1 MSIWIETK
9 LKESEIGKIPLDWSC
24 TTLNKI
30 AEINPKPI
38 KLDSDDIEVSF
49 VGMADVSESA
59 KLMNTTNR
67 LYGEVKK
74 GFTSFQDNDVLVAK
88 ITPCFENGKGALVSN
103 LTNGIGF
110 GSTEFHV
117 IRTKE
122 QKGCPE
128 FIHHI
133 TTTHNFRVK
142 GEMNMTGTA
151 GQKRV
156 GKDFIASYLIACPP
170 FVEQQKIA
178 EVLSTVDK
186 KIDLIDQ
193 KIAETEKLKA
203 GLMQKLF
210 SEGVGVQDDNGEW
223 QPHTE
228 FQASPF
234 GNVPKCWLKVSL
246 ENIASVERG
255 KFSARPRN
263 DPKYFGGNIPF
274 VQTGDVVN
282 AQLYVE
288 SYSQTLNELG
298 LTVSKIFPT
307 ETILI
312 TIAANIGDV
321 AITQFPLACPDSLVG
336 IQAKKDICDS
346 LWLFFF
352 MQTQKSELDSKA
364 TKSAQKNINLQVLK
378 PLTVFLPPLE
388 EQEFIAE
395 ILLASEK
402 KIALLKQQKTET
414 HQLKKG
420 LMQKLLTGEW
430 RVPVE
435 ETEAA

>member
-1 MSIWIETK
+1 MKVNGWKTCK
-9 LKESEIGKIPLDWSC
+9 V
-24 TTLNKI
+24 
-30 AEINPKPI
+30 
-38 KLDSDDIEVSF
+38 DDIFLLKGGSAFKEKYQGQLCGEYPFIKVSDF
-49 VGMADVSESA
+49 NLPNNKMFITSA
-59 KLMNTTNR
+59 NNWISK
-67 LYGEVKK
+67 EVKNTLK
-74 GFTSFQDNDVLVAK
+74 PNIFPNNTIVFAKVGAALSSNRRRILTRNTAIDNNMMGAIPKNIDPLFGYYVFCTIDFNKFVQDGAVPSVNQKQIGNVLVY
-88 ITPCFENGKGALVSN
+88 IPE
-103 LTNGIGF
+103 
-110 GSTEFHV
+110 ST
-117 IRTKE
+117 
-122 QKGCPE
+122 
-128 FIHHI
+128 
-133 TTTHNFRVK
+133 
-142 GEMNMTGTA
+142 
-151 GQKRV
+151 
-156 GKDFIASYLIACPP
+156 S
-170 FVEQQKIA
+170 EQQKIA
-178 EVLSTVDK
+178 EVLLTVDK
-186 KIDLIDQ
+186 RINLIDQ
-193 KIAETEKLKA
+193 KIAETEKLKT

-210 SEGVGVQDDNGEW
+210 SEGVGVQDENREW

-228 FQASPF
+228 FQTSPF

-402 KIALLKQQKTET
+402 KIALLKQQKAET
-414 HQLKKG
+414 QQLKKG

>member
-1 MSIWIETK
+1 MITFQPTNWKKLQLSEVCDLQGGFAFKSKDFTQRGIPLVKISNIKNLDIVMDNCVYVDSVKEQFLVSKDDILIAMSGATT
-9 LKESEIGKIPLDWSC
+9 GKIGRYTLDKPAA
-24 TTLNKI
+24 LNQRVGAFKPHQKLSSDYLFYVLQQDRVVSEWLKDAI
-30 AEINPKPI
+30 GGAQPNINPSNV
-38 KLDSDDIEVSF
+38 LDVEILLPSME
-49 VGMADVSESA
+49 
-59 KLMNTTNR
+59 
-67 LYGEVKK
+67 
-74 GFTSFQDNDVLVAK
+74 
-88 ITPCFENGKGALVSN
+88 
-103 LTNGIGF
+103 
-110 GSTEFHV
+110 
-117 IRTKE
+117 
-122 QKGCPE
+122 
-128 FIHHI
+128 
-133 TTTHNFRVK
+133 
-142 GEMNMTGTA
+142 
-151 GQKRV
+151 
-156 GKDFIASYLIACPP
+156 
-170 FVEQQKIA
+170 EQQKIA
-178 EVLSTVDK
+178 EFFSTIDK
-186 KIDLIDQ
+186 KIDLIGQ
-193 KIAETEKLKA
+193 KIAEIEKLKT

-210 SEGVGVQDDNGEW
+210 SEGVGVQDENGNW

-228 FQASPF
+228 FQDSPF
-234 GNVPKCWLKVSL
+234 GKVPKCWLKVSL

-298 LTVSKIFPT
+298 LTVSKTFPP

-336 IQAKKDICDS
+336 IQAKKEICNS

-378 PLTVFLPPLE
+378 PLTVFLPSLE
-388 EQEFIAE
+388 EQELIAE

-414 HQLKKG
+414 QQLKKG

>member
-1 MSIWIETK
+1 MGNFNFRK
-9 LKESEIGKIPLDWSC
+9 CKIP
-24 TTLNKI
+24 TTWRLGTLGEISTSFSNQRVPLKSADRKLRQGQYRYFGAQGVIDHIDDYIFDGKYLLVAEDGENVKSRKYDIAFVVEGKFWVNNHAHVLQGNAFGDTDYLRYVLNFVSIKEYVTGQAQPKLNKAQLEKI
-30 AEINPKPI
+30 VITIPP
-38 KLDSDDIEVSF
+38 LD
-49 VGMADVSESA
+49 
-59 KLMNTTNR
+59 
-67 LYGEVKK
+67 
-74 GFTSFQDNDVLVAK
+74 
-88 ITPCFENGKGALVSN
+88 
-103 LTNGIGF
+103 
-110 GSTEFHV
+110 
-117 IRTKE
+117 
-122 QKGCPE
+122 
-128 FIHHI
+128 
-133 TTTHNFRVK
+133 
-142 GEMNMTGTA
+142 
-151 GQKRV
+151 
-156 GKDFIASYLIACPP
+156 
-170 FVEQQKIA
+170 EQQKIA
-178 EVLSTVDK
+178 EILSTVDK
-186 KIDLIDQ
+186 KIDLIDK
-193 KIAETEKLKA
+193 KIAETEKLKT
-203 GLMQKLF
+203 GLLQKLF
-210 SEGVGVQDDNGEW
+210 SEGVGVQDENGEW

-228 FQASPF
+228 FQTSPF

-402 KIALLKQQKTET
+402 KIALLKQQKAET
-414 HQLKKG
+414 QQLKKG

-430 RVPVE
+430 RVPAE